1 MSIQKFPS
9 AVRAATFAGDDN
21 AKNPANVGCKVHF
34 NVSAVPGVATVQ
46 LVIEGKDAISGLYY
60 TILQGAAQVGTG
72 LFVYTVYPGVAAV
85 ANVSASDTLPDTYR
99 VRVVHS
105 AGTNFTYSIHVVES

>member
-9 AVRAATFAGDDN
+9 AVRSATFIGDDN
-21 AKNPANVGCKVHF
+21 AKQIGNIGCKVHF

-46 LVIEGKDAISGLYY
+46 MVIEGKDLISGLYY

-72 LFVYTVYPGVAAV
+72 LFTYTVYPGVAV
-85 ANVSASDTLPDTYR
+85 TANVSASDTLPDIYR
-99 VRVVHS
+99 IRVVHS
-105 AGTNFTYSIHVVES
+105 AGTAFTYSVHVVEM